1 MKFLK
6 WFFGILIFLI
16 IAVAVAAYIFL
27 KNFDLNKYKN
37 YAEKIVYEQT
47 GRKLTIAG
55 DASLGISLIPTIVIN
70 DVSFAN
76 PEWAKNPQM
85 VKVGALELRF
95 SLLPLLSKQIVV
107 DRALLKSPQIFLETA
122 KDGQNSWDFKL
133 PDVQPEKAA
142 SAGGWMIVKTANAAE
157 TGGTMDFLS
166 DFVAR
171 EVVISDGTVEYYNHK
186 DKSSKSLGIKNIAFS
201 TDGINSP
208 MNVSWDIVF
217 DGMTFS
223 GSGELGSLAALLSG
237 VGEYPLKLDIKA
249 LGLGALLNAKIKDMM
264 NDKLSAVFDY
274 NVYNPAGN
282 MNAPET
288 TVIGTGNATLKKVSL
303 NISNLSIVNNKLQ
316 GKVSADISGAKPFVS
331 ADITGN
337 SFNLESLNKALP
349 TASNFE
355 LVKSAHASALV
366 PDTLIPYEL
375 LKIADGNF
383 SVALKELI
391 VNSDLV
397 VKNLV
402 LKAALSG
409 GVLNVKPLDFNLGQG
424 SVNLTAIVSSVSK
437 SLTLNATAKD
447 VLMGDLH
454 KEFKVDNQNDFGIL
468 SGGNT
473 QSYISL
479 KGSGST
485 VRSLTDNLNGQIIA
499 VVEPSKLQSGQLKFL
514 TNSFV
519 SQLLNILKID
529 TRKSETVDLKCAV
542 VRADF
547 NNGTIT
553 FPKGIAVNSD
563 KLDLV
568 SSGTLNLRND
578 KLNLSINAYRS
589 GIADVSIVQAVSNL
603 VKIGGTLQNPKIAID
618 ESGALKTIAGAALSG
633 GTLTGAQMLLDKD
646 TAPCYTALK
655 GTIYQDK
662 FPKPTGASNAA
673 QKTYQGAS
681 QVIDDGVGLVK
692 DGAKEIKNTA
702 KDIFKNILKK

>member
-6 WFFGILIFLI
+6 WFFGILIVLI
-16 IAVAVAAYIFL
+16 IAAVVAAYIFL
-27 KNFDLNKYKN
+27 KNFDLNKYKS

-133 PDVQPEKAA
+133 PAAETEKTAV
-142 SAGGWMIVKTANAAE
+142 SGGWLVKSANAAE
-157 TGGTMDFLS
+157 TGGAMDFLS
-166 DFVAR
+166 DFIAR

-186 DKSSKSLGIKNIAFS
+186 DNSSKSLEIKNVAFS
-201 TDGINSP
+201 TEGINSP

-217 DGMTFS
+217 DGMAFS

-237 VGEYPLKLDIKA
+237 TGEYPLKLDIKA
-249 LGLGALLNAKIKDMM
+249 LGIGALLNAKIKNMM

-274 NVYNPAGN
+274 NIYNPAGN

-288 TVIGTGNATLKKVSL
+288 TLIGTGDATLKKVNL
-303 NISNLSIVNNKLQ
+303 NISNLNVVNNKLQ

-366 PDTLIPYEL
+366 PDTVIPYEL
-375 LKIADGNF
+375 LQIADGNV

-391 VNSDLV
+391 VNSDLAIS
-397 VKNLV
+397 NLA
-402 LKAALSG
+402 LKAVIAN
-409 GVLNVKPLDFNLGQG
+409 GVLNVKPFDFNLGQG
-424 SVNLTAIVSSVSK
+424 SVTATAIVSAPSK
-437 SLTLNATAKD
+437 SLTINASAKD
-447 VLMGDLH
+447 ILMSELH
-454 KEFKVDNQNDFGIL
+454 KEFKVENQNDFGVL

-473 QSYISL
+473 QSYVSL
-479 KGSGST
+479 KGAGST
-485 VRSLTDNLNGQIIA
+485 ARSLVDSLSGQIIA
-499 VVEPSKLQSGQLKFL
+499 VVEPSKLQSGQLKVF
-514 TNSFV
+514 TNSFI
-519 SQLLNILKID
+519 SQLLSVLKVD
-529 TRKSETVDLKCAV
+529 TKKQGTIDLKCAV
-542 VRADF
+542 IRADF
-547 NNGTIT
+547 NNGTVT

-563 KLDLV
+563 KLDVV
-568 SSGTLNLRND
+568 SNGTLNLRND
-578 KLNLSINAYRS
+578 KLDLNINAYRS
-589 GIADVSIVQAVSNL
+589 GIADVSIVQALSNL
-603 VKIGGTLQNPKIAID
+603 VKISGTIQSPKIAID

-655 GTIYQDK
+655 GTLYQDK
-662 FPKPTGASNAA
+662 FEKPTGVSNAA
-673 QKTYQGAS
+673 QKTYQGTS
-681 QVIDDGVGLVK
+681 QVLDDGYNMVK
-692 DGAKEIKNTA
+692 DGANEIKNTA

>member
-85 VKVGALELRF
+85 VKVDALELRF

-133 PDVQPEKAA
+133 PDVQPEKSA
-142 SAGGWMIVKTANAAE
+142 SAGSWMIIKTANAAE
-157 TGGTMDFLS
+157 TGSAIDFLS

-186 DKSSKSLGIKNIAFS
+186 DKSSKSLGIKNVTFS
-201 TDGINSP
+201 TEGINSP

-217 DGMTFS
+217 DGMAFS

-249 LGLGALLNAKIKDMM
+249 LGIGALLNAKIKDMM

-274 NVYNPAGN
+274 NIYNPAGN

-288 TVIGTGNATLKKVSL
+288 TIIGTGNATLKKVSL
-303 NISNLSIVNNKLQ
+303 NISNLGIVNNKLQ

-355 LVKSAHASALV
+355 FVKSAHASALV

-375 LKIADGNF
+375 LQIANGNV

-391 VNSDLV
+391 VNSDLALS
-397 VKNLV
+397 NLA
-402 LKAALSG
+402 LKAEINN
-409 GVLNVKPLDFNLGQG
+409 GVLNVKPLEFNIGQG
-424 SVNLTAIVSSVSK
+424 TVNATAVISALSK
-437 SLTLNATAKD
+437 SLTLNASVKD
-447 VLMGDLH
+447 MLMSELH
-454 KEFKVDNQNDFGIL
+454 KEFKVENPNDFGVI
-468 SGGNT
+468 SGGKT

-479 KGSGST
+479 KGTGST
-485 VRSLTDNLNGQIIA
+485 ARSLVDSLSGQVIA
-499 VVEPSKLQSGQLKFL
+499 VVEPSKLQSGQLKVL
-514 TNSFV
+514 TNSFI
-519 SQLLNILKID
+519 SQLLSILKVD
-529 TRKSETVDLKCAV
+529 TKKQGTIDLKCAV

-553 FPKGIAVNSD
+553 FPKGIAINSD

-568 SSGTLNLRND
+568 SNGTLNLRND
-578 KLNLSINAYRS
+578 KLDLNVNAYRS
-589 GIADVSIVQAVSNL
+589 GVADVSIVQALSNL
-603 VKIGGTLQNPKIAID
+603 IKIGGTLQSPKIAID

-655 GTIYQDK
+655 GTLYQDK
-662 FPKPTGASNAA
+662 FEKPTGVSNAA

-681 QVIDDGVGLVK
+681 QALDDGYNMVK
-692 DGAKEIKNTA
+692 DSANEIKNTA
-702 KDIFKNILKK
+702 KDIFKNMLKK